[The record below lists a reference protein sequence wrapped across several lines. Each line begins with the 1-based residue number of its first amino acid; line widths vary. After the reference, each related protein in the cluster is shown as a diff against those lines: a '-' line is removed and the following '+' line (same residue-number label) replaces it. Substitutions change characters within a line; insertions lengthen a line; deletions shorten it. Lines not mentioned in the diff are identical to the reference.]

1 MARKRYTEEQI
12 IGVLNER
19 EARAK
24 TGELCRKHGV
34 IEAAFYKW
42 KAKYAGLTVSELK
55 RLRSLGDENRHLKQI
70 VAQQALDNWELKELL
85 AKKLLKPKVRK
96 MAASYAIEGLG
107 LSERRACLLT
117 GVSPSVYRYRSERG
131 DDDALRRR
139 MRELAGERKRFGSPR
154 LHIMLKR
161 EGLVVNHK
169 RTERIYNEEGL
180 ALRRK
185 RRRKGAAGVRVI
197 HPSPVRP
204 NQRWSM
210 DFVSDTTV
218 SGRRFRALTIIDDY
232 SRECPAIEV
241 DTYLGCARV
250 VGVLERLSEIRGL
263 PELIT
268 MDNGP
273 EFAGK
278 AMDEW
283 AYRRGIKLN
292 FIRSGKPVENAFA
305 ESFNG
310 RLRDEC
316 LNTNWFMSVRHA
328 RKIIKTWRLD
338 YNEVRP
344 HSSLKGKTP
353 NEFIEAVARL
363 Y

>member
-1 MARKRYTEEQI
+1 MAT
-12 IGVLNER
+12 
-19 EARAK
+19 A
-24 TGELCRKHGV
+24 
-34 IEAAFYKW
+34 
-42 KAKYAGLTVSELK
+42 
-55 RLRSLGDENRHLKQI
+55 
-70 VAQQALDNWELKELL
+70 
-85 AKKLLKPKVRK
+85 
-96 MAASYAIEGLG
+96 YAIEGLG

-117 GVSPSVYRYRSERG
+117 GVSPSVYRYRPERG

-185 RRRKGAAGVRVI
+185 RRRKGAAGVRVTT
-197 HPSPVRP
+197 PSPVRP
-204 NQRWSM
+204 NQKWSM
-210 DFVSDTTV
+210 DFVTDTTV
-218 SGRRFRALTIIDDY
+218 AGRRFRALAIVDDY

-241 DTYLGCARV
+241 DTSLGGARV
-250 VGVLERLSEIRGL
+250 VGVLERLRETRGL
-263 PELIT
+263 PESIT
-268 MDNGP
+268 VDNGP

-292 FIRSGKPVENAFA
+292 FIRPGKPVENAFA

-328 RKIIKTWRLD
+328 REIIEDWRLD

-353 NEFIEAVARL
+353 KEFIEAVARL